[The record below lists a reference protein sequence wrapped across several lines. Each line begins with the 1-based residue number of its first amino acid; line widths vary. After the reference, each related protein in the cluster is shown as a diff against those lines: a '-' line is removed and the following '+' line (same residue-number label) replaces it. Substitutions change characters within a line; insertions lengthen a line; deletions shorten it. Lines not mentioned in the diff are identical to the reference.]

1 MGRHK
6 NVEKK
11 KEEEEKKDEEEVK
24 DGTVSIKHL
33 FTFECDIIENRL
45 VTCID
50 INQVNM
56 DLIVVGYGEY
66 DINCTDES
74 KLKPGLLCFWT
85 LKNPNFPEKFI
96 VHEAS
101 ITCCQFSKR

>member
-33 FTFECDIIENRL
+33 FTFECDIIENRQ

-50 INQVNM
+50 IN
-56 DLIVVGYGEY
+56 
-66 DINCTDES
+66 
-74 KLKPGLLCFWT
+74 
-85 LKNPNFPEKFI
+85 
-96 VHEAS
+96 
-101 ITCCQFSKR
+101 